1 MRTSRMRSQLEGHRV
16 QDSNRDIANKLTYHQ
31 LLTLNHDLSRENHHL
46 KTIGMQDDIQGIDWE
61 MN

>member
-31 LLTLNHDLSRENHHL
+31 LLTLNHDLSRENQHL
-46 KTIGMQDDIQGIDWE
+46 KNIGMDATTQGTDWA